1 MQLISDVRDML
12 LLTEAGT
19 CPGPCG
25 QGQGRVVPSSEG
37 NSAGNFQGFKVKEQ
51 VSQMSWSHLEGSL
64 AINEEN
70 EIKLNINPGT
80 FTVLSCPALTMK
92 VSRQEYWSGLP
103 LFHYATIPRDLP
115 NLGIEPPS
123 LTSPALAG

>member
-1 MQLISDVRDML
+1 M
-12 LLTEAGT
+12 TEAGT

-25 QGQGRVVPSSEG
+25 QGQGRDRTGQG

-64 AINEEN
+64 AISEET

-80 FTVLSCPALTMK
+80 FIVLSRPALTMK
-92 VSRQEYWSGLP
+92 FSRQEYWSGLP
-103 LFHYATIPRDLP
+103 FPTPKDLSNP
-115 NLGIEPPS
+115 GIEHG
-123 LTSPALAG
+123 SPALPAYSLLSE